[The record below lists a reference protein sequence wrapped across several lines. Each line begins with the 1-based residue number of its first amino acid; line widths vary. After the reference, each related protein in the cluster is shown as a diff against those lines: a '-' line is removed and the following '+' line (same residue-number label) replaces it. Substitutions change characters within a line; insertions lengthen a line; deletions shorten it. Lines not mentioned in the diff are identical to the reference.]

1 MEKEIVFQIV
11 ERFKSKYTI
20 VTILGTLGVPRANYY
35 RWCAKKVVQLSVK
48 EEAIIKL
55 CKKNKVSLWASENKS
70 FVKKGLQH
78 PFKPQ
83 YGLGNHAKA

>member
-1 MEKEIVFQIV
+1 MEKEIVLQIV

-55 CKKNKVSLWASENKS
+55 CIKTKYRYGHRKIKAFLKKDYNIHLNRNTV
-70 FVKKGLQH
+70 
-78 PFKPQ
+78 
-83 YGLGNHAKA
+83 